1 MRRPIDLP
9 ALLSSRPRLWSSL
22 LLGLL
27 VYLTLPTSWVHHT
40 GGRVLLAWNAC
51 AGLYLLLALHM
62 VWQADAEQMQRRA
75 LKQNEGRWLVLG
87 MVVLASVVV
96 LVAVGSQLGAV
107 KKLPINVKAP
117 HVAHV
122 ALAALTVLSS
132 WLFTQTVMA
141 VHYAHDFY
149 WARANGRADPLLF
162 PGTTDPRYAD
172 FFYFSCVIGTSG
184 QTADVSFTG
193 SDMRPTGTLHCILAF
208 FFNTTVLA
216 LTINIAAGLF
226 DSTP

>member
-1 MRRPIDLP
+1 VQPLFNLP

-22 LLGLL
+22 VVGVW
-27 VYLTLPTSWVHHT
+27 VYWALPTSLVHHS
-40 GGRVLLAWNAC
+40 GGRLLLDWNTC

-75 LKQNEGRWLVLG
+75 LKQNEGRWLVLA
-87 MVVLASVVV
+87 MVVIAAVAV
-96 LVAVGSQLGAV
+96 LVAVGSQLGVV
-107 KKLPINVKAP
+107 KKLPLQDKAP
-117 HVAHV
+117 HVA
-122 ALAALTVLSS
+122 LAAVTVLSS
-132 WLFTQTVMA
+132 WLFTQTLMA

-149 WARANGRADPLLF
+149 WARANGRPDPLLF

-184 QTADVSFTG
+184 QTADVSFSG
-193 SDMRPTGTLHCILAF
+193 SDLRPTGVLHCILAF